1 MDYQTARFVGDIG
14 ERRVSDALA
23 SEAPAL
29 GYRLLNNLLLL
40 DDQTTA
46 QIDHLIVDRFGI
58 LVVETKSYHAL
69 IRGKSTDKRWTAC
82 YPGSAKKR
90 EQFLNP
96 LLQNDRH
103 REMVHRILGA
113 HGLRYPAEYVQ
124 SLVVFAGGNLKA
136 LAVDD
141 VDSMRVIPD
150 SEIVDYLR
158 ARCGDFPPNPGALDA
173 EQVANILSLFNSVNH
188 AGNPEVEALHAE
200 NVLRATRRFG
210 GRSRGAKRGSG
221 SPAPRIPT
229 ASRQIFNSTDRYPD
243 GSQFR
248 SRSRRPARLSS
259 FVSGL
264 LVVALGMWILYGGG
278 VSLVSG
284 LASLWLHPSAVSL
297 APQAPAP
304 EALPI
309 TDPTQPVS
317 YDVPLA
323 LQRIRE
329 ASPGIFARLANPT
342 RPELS
347 TTRGLPTYTW
357 QYLDK
362 PAGNAVTAHTIA
374 ITLGPDGQIAG
385 VTGSQ

>member
-1 MDYQTARFVGDIG
+1 MDYRTARFVGDIG
-14 ERRVSDALA
+14 ERRVGDVLA
-23 SEAPAL
+23 GEAPAL
-29 GYRLLNNLLLL
+29 GYRLLNNLLLI

-46 QIDHLIVDRFGI
+46 QIDHFVVDRFGI
-58 LVVETKSYHAL
+58 LVVETKNYHAL
-69 IRGKSTDKRWTAC
+69 IKGKSTDKRWTAC
-82 YPGSAKKR
+82 YSGGAKKR

-173 EQVANILSLFNSVNH
+173 EQIANILSLFNSVNQ
-188 AGNPEVEALHAE
+188 AGNPQVVELHAE
-200 NVLRATRRFG
+200 NVARASRRFG
-210 GRSRGAKRGSG
+210 GRSRDAKRAPG

-229 ASRQIFNSTDRYPD
+229 ASRQVFNSTDRYPD

-248 SRSRRPARLSS
+248 RRSRRPAGLSS
-259 FVSGL
+259 FVAGL
-264 LVVALGMWILYGGG
+264 LLIAVAMWVLSGGV
-278 VSLVSG
+278 VSLVSA
-284 LASLWLHPSAVSL
+284 LATLWLHPSVASI
-297 APQAPAP
+297 AAQAAAP
-304 EALPI
+304 ETRLI
-309 TDPTQPVS
+309 TDSMQPVS

-342 RPELS
+342 RPQLS